1 MVSFVIRFKL
11 FPACW
16 LLLIPAKGLFAA
28 PFAERLAHDFMYPP
42 RDCRPYTYWFW
53 PASAV
58 TEQEL
63 TWELQQMYEQ
73 GMGGVLINSAFGPIY
88 EKGAIPFLSDDHLK
102 MIRHAVLTAKKLG
115 LKVIL
120 NFSGGWVFGGFWVPP
135 EQRSQSLVPAS
146 VELKGPVRFSAEL
159 PKFVKAADHRGEIS
173 VADIPD
179 GEKLVAVVAGEV
191 KDGRMISS
199 SLVDLTSQVAD
210 DSLSWTVPQGLW
222 RLTVFWLKYTGQ
234 KTVPP
239 DYGQVHW
246 CVDHFSRSAMKRY
259 CEFIGGKY
267 LQAVGD
273 EFGKTI
279 IALHCDSYEMAS
291 LPDGFYWSDSLLS
304 QFHAYKGYD
313 LTRYLPA
320 LWWPIDDLSANI
332 RYDVNDFLH
341 QAGLGIFFQTFLDW
355 CHRHHLQASM
365 EPYGFTTDILEGA
378 GMADLPFME
387 VTAGEKDAVPWFDN
401 RIGPKRYVAS
411 GADLYGRNIIGVEAY
426 TYLHWEIYRATLEE
440 LKIASDGFLCS
451 GANLFFNHL
460 YAYTP
465 ERQAAPSR
473 TLPWAAVINHTNLWW
488 KDYHHLADY
497 IARCCFLLRQ
507 GLPQKD
513 IAVYSPLA
521 NQWTLDVKNA
531 RKWTREYDWGAL
543 GELIFANGYQFD
555 LINDEVLQHRAAW
568 QNGVLTVNNMEY
580 RILLLPDIS
589 AMPVETLEVI
599 RRYVADGGVAIA
611 LKQLPKCSVGL
622 SDHAVKDLRVQSL
635 IREMFAEPVGRDG
648 TGEKSFDK
656 GRTHFIKQVLHR
668 QDVLDRRSSPLDPFV
683 NTLRAYLPP
692 DVSIDFASAGLREN
706 NGLSFFHRRL
716 GEDDLYFVANIQDRP
731 FRLPLTF
738 RVCNKIPW
746 HWNPYDGSI
755 ARLWHYEQNSQG
767 IELPIELAPF
777 ESLFVLFQT
786 GLDSSRISAGDFH
799 RIVNV
804 KQDTITAAARM
815 NGRHHLLVQSG
826 RRTVSLSCTVQGVPP
841 PFDLAGPWRMT
852 LADAGV
858 DTVLTHLE
866 SWTVYAATRHF
877 SGAGRY
883 ETHFTIPYDYLNTE
897 HKLFLELG
905 KVGSIAHVQLNGKQ
919 IGTHWMSHTHLPITS
934 AVRPGDN
941 HLVVEVINTLINRAA
956 GLRQPIPVPAELI
969 SHYGSGTTAYT
980 ETFRGPVGFAALPA
994 SGLIGPVRIIA
1005 EKITSIPVR

>member
-1 MVSFVIRFKL
+1 MFFLAKRSKL
-11 FPACW
+11 FHACW
-16 LLLIPAKGLFAA
+16 ILLLPAKDLFAA
-28 PFAERLAHDFMYPP
+28 SFDEGLMHGFLHPP

-53 PASAV
+53 PAGAV
-58 TEQEL
+58 TEEEI
-63 TWELQQMYEQ
+63 TWELQQMHEQ

-102 MIRHAVLTAKKLG
+102 MIRHAVLTAKNLG
-115 LKVIL
+115 MKVVL
-120 NFSGGWVFGGFWVPP
+120 NFSGGWVFGGYWLPP

-146 VELKGPVRFSAEL
+146 LELKGPVHLCAEL
-159 PKFVKAADHRGEIS
+159 PKFIKAADHRGEIS

-179 GEKLVAVVAGEV
+179 GEKLVAVVAGEI
-191 KDGRMISS
+191 KDGKIIAST
-199 SLVDLTSQVAD
+199 LVDLTSRVVH
-210 DSLSWTVPQGLW
+210 DSLNWTVPQGLW

-234 KTVPP
+234 KTVSP

-246 CVDHFSRSAMKRY
+246 CVDHFSRSAMKSY
-259 CEFIGGKY
+259 CEYIGGKY
-267 LQAVGD
+267 EQAVGD
-273 EFGKTI
+273 EFGKTVM
-279 IALHCDSYEMAS
+279 ALHCDSFETAN
-291 LPDGFYWSDSLLS
+291 LPDGFYWSDSLLAE
-304 QFHAYKGYD
+304 FHAYKGYD

-320 LWWPIDDLSANI
+320 LWWPVDDLAAKI

-341 QAGLGIFFQTFLDW
+341 QAGLRIFFQTFLEW
-355 CHRHHLQASM
+355 CHRHNLQASM
-365 EPYGFTTDILEGA
+365 EPYGFTTDIIEGA

-387 VTAGEKDAVPWFDN
+387 VTPGEKDAVPWFDT
-401 RIGPKRYVAS
+401 RIGPKRYVSS

-440 LKIASDGFLCS
+440 LKIASDGFLCA

-460 YAYTP
+460 YGYTP
-465 ERQAAPSR
+465 ERQPAPSR

-497 IARCCFLLRQ
+497 IGRCCFLLRQ
-507 GLPQKD
+507 GRPQKD

-531 RKWTREYDWGAL
+531 RKWTREFDWGVL

-568 QNGVLTVNNMEY
+568 HKGILTVNDMEY

-589 AMPVETLEVI
+589 AMPVETLEII
-599 RRYVADGGVAIA
+599 RRYVVDGGVAIA
-611 LKQLPKCSVGL
+611 LEQLPKSSVGL

-635 IREMFAEPVGRDG
+635 IHEMFTEPVGPDG
-648 TGEKSFDK
+648 TGEKPFGK

-668 QDVLDRRSSPLDPFV
+668 QDALDRRSSPLDPFV
-683 NTLRAYLPP
+683 NTLRGCLPP
-692 DVSIDFASAGLREN
+692 DVSIDLTAAGLREN

-738 RVCNKIPW
+738 RVHDKIPW

-755 ARLWHYEQNSQG
+755 ARLWHYQQNPQG
-767 IELPIELAPF
+767 IELSIELAPF
-777 ESLFVLFQT
+777 ESLFVLFQS
-786 GLDSSRISAGDFH
+786 GQDSSWILAGDFH

-804 KQDTITAAARM
+804 KQDTIIAAARM
-815 NGRHHLLVQSG
+815 NGRHHLRVQSG
-826 RRTVSLSCTVQGVPP
+826 RRTVSLSCTVQGIPP
-841 PFDLAGPWRMT
+841 PFDLSGPWKMT

-866 SWTVYAATRHF
+866 SWTAHTATRHF
-877 SGAGRY
+877 SGAGCY
-883 ETHFTIPYDYLNTE
+883 EFHFTLPADYLVAP
-897 HKLFLELG
+897 LRLWLDLG
-905 KVGSIAHVQLNGKQ
+905 KVGSIAHVQLNGRA
-919 IGTHWMSHTHLPITS
+919 IGTHWMSNTHLPITS

-941 HLVVEVINTLINRAA
+941 RLVVEVTNTLINRVAD
-956 GLRQPIPVPAELI
+956 LRQPVPVPAELI
-969 SHYGSGTTAYT
+969 PHYGSGTTAYT
-980 ETFRGPVGFAALPA
+980 ENFRGPVGFAALPA

-1005 EKITSIPVR
+1005 EKITSIPLR